1 MSEHHEPRPGKIIV
15 PGEPHRLDDEGEAL
29 VRPEDIE
36 STSRSCLAIIIIL
49 ILIVLMIC
57 VFLLV
62 QPFVN

>member
-1 MSEHHEPRPGKIIV
+1 MSEQHSPEPRRIVV
-15 PGEPHRLDDEGEAL
+15 PGASHEDEGEAL

-36 STSRSCLAIIIIL
+36 STSRSCLAIIVIL

-57 VFLLV
+57 VFLLL

>member
-1 MSEHHEPRPGKIIV
+1 MSEQPPQDHRRIIV
-15 PGEPHRLDDEGEAL
+15 PGDDHEFEEGEAL
-29 VRPEDIE
+29 VSPADIE
-36 STSRSCLAIIIIL
+36 STSRSCLAIIVIL

>member
-1 MSEHHEPRPGKIIV
+1 MSDEQSNGHRTIIV
-15 PGEPHRLDDEGEAL
+15 PGERHEFEEGEAL

-49 ILIVLMIC
+49 TLIVLMIC
-57 VFLLV
+57 VFLLL

>member
-1 MSEHHEPRPGKIIV
+1 MSEQQPPEHRTIIV
-15 PGEPHRLDDEGEAL
+15 PGDHHEFEEGEAL

-36 STSRSCLAIIIIL
+36 STSRSCLAIIVIL